1 MQRSFRSRESGRTR
15 FAVPA
20 PGESEPLLTRTDYA
34 GFHHRDHHFRKQF
47 LTAPPLFSANETQLP
62 MSFIASFLAIG
73 IKEFPK
79 DEGSDETDWP
89 LNTVASYLCE
99 CLQYPF
105 PWHHDQPAVL

>member
-1 MQRSFRSRESGRTR
+1 
-15 FAVPA
+15 
-20 PGESEPLLTRTDYA
+20 
-34 GFHHRDHHFRKQF
+34 
-47 LTAPPLFSANETQLP
+47 

-105 PWHHDQPAVL
+105 PWHHDQPTVL